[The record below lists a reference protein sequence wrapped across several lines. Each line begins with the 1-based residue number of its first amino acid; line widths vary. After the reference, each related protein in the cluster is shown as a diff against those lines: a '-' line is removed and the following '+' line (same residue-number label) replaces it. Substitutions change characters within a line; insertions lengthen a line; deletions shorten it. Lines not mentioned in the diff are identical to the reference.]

1 VSQFVEECRR
11 EWKRLR
17 VPDAIANEMAADLE
31 ADLDEAAAEGASP
44 EDVLGS
50 AVFDPR
56 AFAASWAVERGVIE
70 LRPVHAERPA
80 KRPLMLA
87 AIAASALV
95 AVLGAALTILSS
107 SGTAEVAL
115 SRPFRAAPRVFV
127 RVPPPKPGRH
137 TLLRLRPGTLLLP
150 FRVRPWPP
158 GTVGAFGVRSH
169 GPRRTAGV
177 ILLILGT
184 LGLVVSALVSSA
196 WDGPWRRRRA
206 YGH

>member
-56 AFAASWAVERGVIE
+56 AFAASWAVERGVVE

-80 KRPLMLA
+80 RRPFVLA

-95 AVLGAALTILSS
+95 AVLGAVLTILAS

-115 SRPFRAAPRVFV
+115 APPLAVHPRVFTWIPAPKPGSHTLPRLRGTTLVLPFRA
-127 RVPPPKPGRH
+127 
-137 TLLRLRPGTLLLP
+137 
-150 FRVRPWPP
+150 RPWQF
-158 GTVGAFGVRSH
+158 GAVRAFGVRAH

-177 ILLILGT
+177 ILLIAGS
-184 LGLVVSALVSSA
+184 LGLIVSTLYGSP
-196 WDGPWRRRRA
+196 WGGPRRRRRTYA
-206 YGH
+206 H